1 MNMYKLCYLY
11 SVINSYLVLH
21 FLLMGASRVPDAVV
35 VWRLGAVAA
44 VVMGVVAFVAVV
56 HVIVEAVE
64 CYSDGGKYDKVS

>member
-1 MNMYKLCYLY
+1 
-11 SVINSYLVLH
+11 
-21 FLLMGASRVPDAVV
+21 
-35 VWRLGAVAA
+35 VWRLGAVAV